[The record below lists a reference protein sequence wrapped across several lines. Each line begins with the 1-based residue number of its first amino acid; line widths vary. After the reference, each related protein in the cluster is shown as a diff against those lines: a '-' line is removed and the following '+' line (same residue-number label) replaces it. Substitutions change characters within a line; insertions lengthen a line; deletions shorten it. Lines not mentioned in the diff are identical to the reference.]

1 VFLDPTSSN
10 FLYQNMNALP
20 SLPLLDH
27 PSLHMKVSVKK
38 ETNVY
43 FNHQFRSI
51 RPSRPLS
58 ATRSGEAAGSQSAQY
73 TVLTE
78 MEFLDINSTK
88 DLSLLLHAIHSLSI
102 GRFL

>member
-1 VFLDPTSSN
+1 
-10 FLYQNMNALP
+10 MNALP
-20 SLPLLDH
+20 SLPLLDR
-27 PSLHMKVSVKK
+27 PCLHMKVSVKK

-73 TVLTE
+73 SVNRDGILGHKFDKKLESFAPCYSQSFYWQIFVENQT
-78 MEFLDINSTK
+78 
-88 DLSLLLHAIHSLSI
+88 LLWS
-102 GRFL
+102 